1 MIYNSIRM
9 KTKLRFDEKGCLD
22 YIDSL
27 KLSAKDRLQ
36 LYSILEQMKLYV
48 EKKISYTVLD
58 NYMLFTGNK
67 MKNIAWT
74 VEAKMYPEKT
84 PMRDEFE

>member
-1 MIYNSIRM
+1 M
-9 KTKLRFDEKGCLD
+9 KTKQKFYFDEKGTLD
-22 YIDSL
+22 YVDSL
-27 KLSAKDRLQ
+27 NLNTKDRLQ
-36 LYSILEQMKLYV
+36 LYAILEQMKLYA
-48 EKKISYTVLD
+48 EKKISYTVFD

-74 VEAKMYPEKT
+74 VEAKMYPNKT